1 MDAPVK
7 ELHFALFPFMAQG
20 HMIPMIDIAKL
31 LAQRGVIVTI
41 FTTPL
46 NAARFKPTLD
56 RAIESGLQIQILQ
69 LQFPSVET
77 TGLPKGCENMDMMP
91 SLELGYNFFAGVEL
105 LREEIEKL
113 LEELKPKLNCIISDM
128 CLPYTTEIA
137 AKFNIPRIIFHGV
150 GCFCLMCYNNLYASK
165 VLESVTS
172 ESEYFAIQGLPDEV
186 EFTRPQLVSLESQMK
201 PLMEKM
207 GAAELATYGAIVNS
221 FEELEPDYV
230 AEYKKIKEDKV
241 WCVGPV
247 SLHNKEYSDKA
258 ERGNKA
264 SIDEHKCLS
273 WLDSRSPG
281 SVIYACLG
289 SLCNLISPQMIEL
302 GLGLEATNRPFIWVI
317 RDGETSKELQKWAI
331 EDGFEERIKGRGIVI
346 WGWAPQV
353 LILSHPSIGGFLTHC
368 GGNSTLEGI
377 SAGLPLLT
385 WPLFGD
391 QFINEKF
398 VVQILRIGVR
408 VGVEKAM
415 KWGEEQ
421 SIGVLVKKDDV
432 KNVVEKLMD
441 EGKEGEERRER
452 ARKLGKLAKMAVQV
466 GGSSHHNITLLLED
480 IMKQEY
486 SKNQPNENV

>member
-1 MDAPVK
+1 MDAPANK
-7 ELHFALFPFMAQG
+7 LHFALIPFMAPG

-41 FTTPL
+41 FTTPV
-46 NAARFKPTLD
+46 NAARFKPSLD

-77 TGLPKGCENMDMMP
+77 TGLPKGCESTDMMP
-91 SLELGYNFFAGVEL
+91 SLGLGSNFFAGVEF

-113 LEELKPKLNCIISDM
+113 FGELKPKPNCIISDM

-165 VLESVTS
+165 VLETVTS
-172 ESEYFAIQGLPDEV
+172 ESEYFVIKGLPDKV
-186 EFTRPQLVSLESQMK
+186 EFTKPQVVSLEPQMK
-201 PLMEKM
+201 TLKKKMEP
-207 GAAELATYGAIVNS
+207 AELATYGVIVNS
-221 FEELEPDYV
+221 FEELEPAYV
-230 AEYKKIKEDKV
+230 KEYKKIKQDRV
-241 WCVGPV
+241 WCIGPV
-247 SLHNKEYSDKA
+247 SLHNKDYLDKA

-264 SIDEHKCLS
+264 SVDEHKCLN
-273 WLDSRSPG
+273 WLDSKNPS
-281 SVIYACLG
+281 SVIYVCLG
-289 SLCNLISPQMIEL
+289 SLCNLIPSQMIEL
-302 GLGLEATNRPFIWVI
+302 ALGLEASNRPFIWVI
-317 RDGETSKELQKWAI
+317 RDGETSKEMQKWSV

-398 VVQILRIGVR
+398 VVQILKIGVR

-421 SIGVLVKKDDV
+421 SVGVLVKRDDV
-432 KNVVEKLMD
+432 KNTVEKLMD

-452 ARKLGKLAKMAVQV
+452 ARDLGKLAKLTVQE

-486 SKNQPNENV
+486 SKIQSSE